1 MQFYLKTVAP
11 IYNILF
17 CVFSLVK
24 PLACLN
30 YRYDLSVVYMECTD
44 NLPRQTTVAS
54 IRVPSKKEV
63 YTAYQ
68 IYTTNFD
75 FLLIKNIGST

>member
-1 MQFYLKTVAP
+1 ML
-11 IYNILF
+11 
-17 CVFSLVK
+17 
-24 PLACLN
+24 LACLN

-63 YTAYQ
+63 YIAYQ

-75 FLLIKNIGST
+75 FLLIKNIGSTQIHGSGLRIYGVYKYY